1 MSTDSAVQAVKPR
14 EERWRREASFFDGWA
29 QRSSD
34 DALPIDP
41 LAFRRYTRPVLRRR
55 FNKEFRFRVMGDLG
69 GKSLLDVGCGDGLN
83 AVMLAK
89 MGANVTGIDVSP
101 KAIELA
107 RRRGEVNGVSDRL
120 SLIAAP
126 LETADLPPDTFDLVW
141 ADGILHHVLDDL
153 ELVLDRLTRWVKPE
167 GLLVFAEPVNLFHP
181 LRQLR
186 FMIPVET
193 EATPDE
199 RPLVRS
205 EVELIRRYVPDLRV
219 RHYSLF
225 GRLDQFI
232 LIKFNYE
239 RSSPLRRA
247 IVNGIDFLDYGLL
260 SLPGVKRL
268 GGSCVMYG
276 HPAKASVP
284 PPGGRKRPDRT
295 VSQS

>member
-1 MSTDSAVQAVKPR
+1 MSTDSPVYAVKPR
-14 EERWRREASFFDGWA
+14 EERWREEARFFDGWA
-29 QRSSD
+29 EKWGE

-41 LAFRRYTRPVLRRR
+41 LALQRYTRPVLRRR
-55 FNKEFRFRVMGDLG
+55 FNKEFRFRVMGDLR
-69 GKSLLDVGCGDGLN
+69 GKTLLDVGCGDGLN

-120 SLIAAP
+120 SLVAAP
-126 LETADLPPDTFDLVW
+126 LETANLPPDTFDLVW

-167 GLLVFAEPVNLFHP
+167 GLLVFAEPVNLFHA
-181 LRQLR
+181 LRRLR

-205 EVELIRRYVPDLRV
+205 EVELVRRYVPDLQM
-219 RHYSLF
+219 RHFSLF

-239 RSSPLRRA
+239 RSSLLRRA
-247 IVNGIDFLDYGLL
+247 IVNGIDFFDYGLL

-268 GGSCVMYG
+268 GSSCVMYG
-276 HPAKASVP
+276 HPAKGIGAAA
-284 PPGGRKRPDRT
+284 RRQKT
-295 VSQS
+295 A

>member
-1 MSTDSAVQAVKPR
+1 MSTDATAHAVKTR
-14 EERWRREASFFDGWA
+14 EERWKEEASFFDSWA
-29 QRSSD
+29 QKWGD
-34 DALPIDP
+34 DGLPIDP
-41 LAFRRYTRPVLRRR
+41 LALQRYTRPVLRRR
-55 FNKEFRFRVMGDLG
+55 FNKEFRFRVMGDLRD
-69 GKSLLDVGCGDGLN
+69 KTLLDVGCGDGLN

-89 MGANVTGIDVSP
+89 MGAKVTGIDVSP

-107 RRRGEVNGVSDRL
+107 RRRGDVNGVSDRL

-126 LETADLPPDTFDLVW
+126 LETADLPPDSFDLIW

-153 ELVLDRLTRWVKPE
+153 ELVLDRLARWVKPE
-167 GLLVFAEPVNLFHP
+167 GLLVFAEPVNLFHA
-181 LRQLR
+181 LRRLR

-205 EVELIRRYVPDLRV
+205 EVELVRRYVPDLRM
-219 RHYSLF
+219 RHYGLL

-232 LIKFNYE
+232 LINFNYE
-239 RSSPLRRA
+239 QSPPLRRA
-247 IVNGIDFLDYGLL
+247 IVNGIDLVDYGLL
-260 SLPGVKRL
+260 SLPGLSRL

-276 HPAKASVP
+276 HPAKGIGAAAK
-284 PPGGRKRPDRT
+284 GRRRPDP

>member
-1 MSTDSAVQAVKPR
+1 MSTDSAAHAVKSR
-14 EERWRREASFFDGWA
+14 EERWRDEARFFDTWA
-29 QRSSD
+29 QQWGD

-41 LAFRRYTRPVLRRR
+41 LALERYTRTVLRRR
-55 FNKEFRFRVMGDLG
+55 FNKEFRFRVMGDLK
-69 GKSLLDVGCGDGLN
+69 GKTLLDVGCGDGLN

-107 RRRGEVNGVSDRL
+107 RRRGEVNGVTDRL
-120 SLIAAP
+120 SLLAAP

-153 ELVLDRLTRWVKPE
+153 ELVLDRLTRWVKPD
-167 GLLVFAEPVNLFHP
+167 GLLVFAEPVNLFHAM
-181 LRQLR
+181 RRLR
-186 FMIPVET
+186 FMIPVKT

-205 EVELIRRYVPDLRV
+205 EVELIRRYIPDLRM

-232 LIKFNYE
+232 LVNFNYE
-239 RSSPLRRA
+239 KSPPHRRA
-247 IVNGIDFLDYGLL
+247 LVNGIDLLDYGLL
-260 SLPGVKRL
+260 SLPGVNRL
-268 GGSCVMYG
+268 GSNCVMYG
-276 HPAKASVP
+276 HPAKGIAAMAQEQ
-284 PPGGRKRPDRT
+284 KT
-295 VSQS
+295 A